1 MPVTV
6 TVPELRAQLNLDSEH
21 DDALLAQKID
31 AAEAYCAS
39 FMGGWIPDPAPAAV
53 KQAVMMLAAYWY
65 ELREAAVVGGNPYQV
80 PFGVHDLL
88 QAHRMWVV

>member
-1 MPVTV
+1 MPSVV

-39 FMGGWIPDPAPAAV
+39 YVGGYIADPYSAAV
-53 KQAVMMLAAYWY
+53 KQAVIMLAAYWY
-65 ELREAAVVGGNPYQV
+65 EMREAATASGNPYVV

-88 QAHRMWVV
+88 QAHRRWVV